1 MYEYTKQHIIPYII
15 NDIYNKKATCG
26 YNKKEATCGYNKWVN
41 RIGAFKNW
49 KEIGG
54 GGGGFGSQRRRR
66 EIDFCW
72 GWEGGWGCGTEPTE
86 SWMSGSVGSN
96 YWVSPLI
103 SDASCPHQI
112 PPPYT
117 YLSPDFAL
125 HCTHYQT
132 KLKFVCALLG
142 PAYQIPKY
150 PRRVIGLK
158 GDIRSFFWRWSF
170 NALCN
175 VHTICH
181 YQKKKKNVHNNMYPL
196 PK

>member
-1 MYEYTKQHIIPYII
+1 M
-15 NDIYNKKATCG
+15 
-26 YNKKEATCGYNKWVN
+26 N

-54 GGGGFGSQRRRR
+54 LGVVCSQRSRR

-72 GWEGGWGCGTEPTE
+72 GWEGRWGCGTEPTE

-125 HCTHYQT
+125 HCSHYQT
-132 KLKFVCALLG
+132 KLYFVCALLS
-142 PAYQIPKY
+142 PTYQFPKY

-158 GDIRSFFWRWSF
+158 GGIWSFFWRWSF
-170 NALCN
+170 NASCN
-175 VHTICH
+175 VHTICTH
-181 YQKKKKNVHNNMYPL
+181 FLSKKCSHMYPNSL
-196 PK
+196 AMNFLIHSTWVFDKIVWITLLSV